1 MNFASFSGS
10 TLRNKLNTG
19 APFDSSCFFYLSVES
34 EKTLLGLMILSRRV
48 ELRKR
53 GLSLRGKR
61 YAKCDYVTTMS
72 CKTYFLKF
80 VFLILSSLLLT
91 VQTNVLAMNIVQ
103 VVLKRY
109 YLLKLIFKS

>member
-34 EKTLLGLMILSRRV
+34 EKTLLGLMIRSRRV

-80 VFLILSSLLLT
+80 VFLILSSLLFT
-91 VQTNVLAMNIVQ
+91 VQTNVPSNEYCTSCIKTLLLVKINI
-103 VVLKRY
+103 
-109 YLLKLIFKS
+109 